1 MKALGII
8 PARFASSRFPGKP
21 LADILGKP
29 MIWHVFTRARQA
41 LDNVVIAT
49 DDKRIFQAADALGL
63 QVVMTGTQHKS
74 GTERCHEALD
84 IYEQQTGQS
93 FDLVVNIQG
102 DEPLIDPK
110 IIITLVNSFTETTQ
124 IATLVRH
131 EKNWENL
138 FDPNVVKAII
148 SPDNQAIYFSRTA
161 IPYLRDID
169 KRQWTEHHVFYTH
182 IGIYAYRSSVLR
194 SIVKLQPTPLEQ
206 AEKLEQLRWIENGYN
221 IKVSVVDYLGIGVDT
236 FNDLQK
242 VISMIKNTLNG

>member
-1 MKALGII
+1 ML
-8 PARFASSRFPGKP
+8 
-21 LADILGKP
+21 L
-29 MIWHVFTRARQA
+29 
-41 LDNVVIAT
+41 
-49 DDKRIFQAADALGL
+49 
-63 QVVMTGTQHKS
+63 
-74 GTERCHEALD
+74 
-84 IYEQQTGQS
+84 
-93 FDLVVNIQG
+93 VNIQG